1 MTIRLPD
8 DLQRFLKARKLKVGL
23 SMNWIVIEALR
34 TLRDLQ
40 KQKPRKTPTIR

>member
-8 DLQRFLKARKLKVGL
+8 DLEKFLKSRKARVGL

-34 TLRDLQ
+34 TLRDLK
-40 KQKPRKTPTIR
+40 KQQPRKNPTR